1 MKTQEMNG
9 NSEGWSPTQAEVF
22 EFLQTVPLGTIA
34 TLDAEGQPQVATVAF
49 SQTKD
54 LEFIIGSAEDS
65 RKAQNIAHDDRVA
78 LVATDPAKR
87 FTMQMEGRARK
98 LSRDEF
104 EHYADAHYAKL
115 PQSAP
120 FKDVEGQCHFLIR
133 PMHVRFSDCNPY
145 PWVQTEFTF
154 GE

>member
-34 TLDAEGQPQVATVAF
+34 TLDSEGQPQVATVAF
-49 SQTKD
+49 SQTENM
-54 LEFIIGSAEDS
+54 EFIVGTAEDS
-65 RKAQNIAHDDRVA
+65 RKAQNIAHDNRVA
-78 LVATDPAKR
+78 LVATDPTQR
-87 FTMQMEGRARK
+87 FTVQMEGTAHK

-104 EHYADAHYAKL
+104 ELYADAHFEKL

-120 FKDVEGQCHFLIR
+120 FKDTEGQCYFLIR
-133 PMHVRFSDCNPY
+133 PIHIRFSDCNPF
-145 PWVQTEFTF
+145 PWVLTNFEF
-154 GE
+154 